1 MQELTTTAN
10 LVEYGTLGDS
20 PITTVL
26 ARSELEAAL
35 QADESAQLWFEL
47 GLDEDEET
55 KLLTIDLDSAALEQI
70 RRLGGGDD
78 VLVAFDGDA
87 VAGLFDDPDFEAHGM
102 RGALAIAV
110 TAAAIIAPTGL
121 AAAPQTAGAA
131 ATPQVSSQVSSQ
143 VSPQVSSL
151 ATTTQVSG
159 QVARAAAKAQ
169 VKGVAAKTQVS
180 KSLVVK
186 AAGVTLL
193 RGGLAAE

>member
-10 LVEYGTLGDS
+10 LVEYGALGDS
-20 PITTVL
+20 PITAVL

-35 QADESAQLWFEL
+35 HADESAQLWFEL

-55 KLLTIDLDSAALEQI
+55 QLLTIDLDSAALEQI
-70 RRLGGGDD
+70 LRLGGGDD

-131 ATPQVSSQVSSQ
+131 ATAQVSGLAATAQVSG
-143 VSPQVSSL
+143 L
-151 ATTTQVSG
+151 AATTQVSG

-186 AAGVTLL
+186 AAGVKLL

>member
-20 PITTVL
+20 QITAVL

-35 QADESAQLWFEL
+35 NADESARLWFEF
-47 GLDEDEET
+47 GRDEDEET
-55 KLLTIDLDSAALEQI
+55 
-70 RRLGGGDD
+70 RRLTVEVASTDIEQMLRLSTGDD
-78 VLVAFDGDA
+78 LVLALDA
-87 VAGLFDDPDFEAHGM
+87 GAVGGLFDDPDFEAHGM

-110 TAAAIIAPTGL
+110 TAAAIMAPAGL

-169 VKGVAAKTQVS
+169 VKGLAAKTQVS

-186 AAGVTLL
+186 AAGVKLL
-193 RGGLAAE
+193 RSGLAR